1 MENKYLMMHI
11 LDVHTASPFKDLF
24 MIRPADLANITEEMK
39 KNGYDTAHPIVI
51 WGGHKGV
58 VVDGHTRLQAAKD
71 AGLLDVAV
79 IAHDFADEDEALEY
93 AIGSQRNRRNLTP
106 GEMLECLN
114 ALDSRKHVG
123 RPSKTTLN
131 NVISG
136 RTAPQTAKLLGTSQ
150 TKVERLRAINAHAT
164 PEVKQALKEGKMTI
178 NKAYGETM
186 SQQRQEEKHLP
197 GYDME
202 KVKAVRLQTLEKDFE
217 KIILTRIERE
227 VHEHPDIEYTE
238 QERGDLIARC
248 LPKIEAAIRNLPL
261 QNSKQNS
268 NDGEEK

>member
-1 MENKYLMMHI
+1 MHI

-24 MIRPADLANITEEMK
+24 MIRPADLANITDSMK
-39 KNGYDTAHPIVI
+39 KKGYDTAHPIVI
-51 WGGHKGV
+51 WGGHDGV

-106 GEMLECLN
+106 GEMMECLN
-114 ALDSRKHVG
+114 ALDSRKKVG

-150 TKVERLRAINAHAT
+150 TKVERLKTINVHAT
-164 PEVKQALKEGKMTI
+164 PEVKQALKDGKMTI

-186 SQQRQEEKHLP
+186 AQRRQIEKNLP
-197 GYDME
+197 DYDKG
-202 KVKAVRLQTLEKDFE
+202 KVKETRLRTLKKDFARL
-217 KIILTRIERE
+217 IQIRVRRE
-227 VHEHPDIEYTE
+227 LHEYPNVEYEAQDFCKLIRENFSQMEYSIKEVFQEMGRANEQKTE
-238 QERGDLIARC
+238 EV
-248 LPKIEAAIRNLPL
+248 K
-261 QNSKQNS
+261 
-268 NDGEEK
+268 